1 MKKRINYLIAS
12 TIIFIGILSSCTAYK
27 NVPYLQNA
35 ASFTST
41 VEGSKL
47 YDATIMPKDLLTIIV
62 NCEDPQ
68 LAVPFN
74 FTAATSTTLARTSS
88 ISTPTIQSYLVDND
102 GNVAFPILGKLHVA
116 GYTKRS
122 CESMLKEKLKKY
134 ISDPW
139 VTVRMANFKV
149 TVIGEVNQPHTFT
162 SPNEKLNIFE
172 ALAMSGDMTI
182 YGTRNNVKLIRTS
195 AEGKKIIVKLNLN
208 NANIINSPYYNL
220 QQNDIIY
227 VQPNKT
233 KARNADVGTVTSLWI
248 SITGTLISL
257 ASLIV
262 NFTR

>member
-1 MKKRINYLIAS
+1 MIL
-12 TIIFIGILSSCTAYK
+12 FIGLLSSCTAYK

-35 ASFTST
+35 ESFSST
-41 VEGSKL
+41 KEGSKL

-74 FTAATSTTLARTSS
+74 FTAATSTSLVISS
-88 ISTPTIQSYLVDND
+88 SVSTPTIQSYLVDND
-102 GNVAFPILGKLHVA
+102 GDIEFPILGKLHVA
-116 GYTKRS
+116 GYTKRD
-122 CESMLKEKLKKY
+122 CEAMLKGKLKKY

-139 VTVRMANFKV
+139 VTVRMANFRV
-149 TVIGEVNQPHTFT
+149 TVIGEVNNPHTFT
-162 SPNEKLNIFE
+162 SSNEKLNIFE

-195 AEGKKIIVKLNLN
+195 AEGEKKIAILNLN
-208 NANIINSPYYNL
+208 DADIINSPYYNL

>member
-1 MKKRINYLIAS
+1 MKKTNYSVLAS
-12 TIIFIGILSSCTAYK
+12 IILFVSLLNSCTAYK
-27 NVPYLQNA
+27 DVPYLQNA
-35 ASFTST
+35 ESFIST
-41 VEGSKL
+41 KEGSKL
-47 YDATIMPKDLLTIIV
+47 YDATIMPKDLLTVIV

-74 FTAATSTTLARTSS
+74 FTAATSNSLAVTSS

-102 GNVAFPILGKLHVA
+102 GDIEFPILGKLHVA
-116 GYTKRS
+116 GHTKRS
-122 CESMLKEKLKKY
+122 CEAMLKDKLKIY

-139 VTVRMANFKV
+139 VTVRMANFRV

-195 AEGKKIIVKLNLN
+195 AEGEKTIAKLDLN
-208 NANIINSPYYNL
+208 DAAIINSPYYNL